1 MKVAWCFLLL
11 AILTATVMNHASEEV
26 AEKGQKKVAEKS
38 IIDDLKVAEK
48 SIIDDLK
55 IFGNKVKEDL
65 EKLGNKIN
73 QIGKVTYIDRS
84 LRSRH
89 TRGVHPLRIVGA
101 KTHKET

>member
-55 IFGNKVKEDL
+55 IFGKKVKEDF
-65 EKLGNKIN
+65 EKLGR

-101 KTHKET
+101 TTHKET

>member
-26 AEKGQKKVAEKS
+26 AEKSIFDDIRESFQKLG
-38 IIDDLKVAEK
+38 DDL
-48 SIIDDLK
+48 
-55 IFGNKVKEDL
+55 GKVK
-65 EKLGNKIN
+65 
-73 QIGKVTYIDRS
+73 YIDRS

-101 KTHKET
+101 RTHKET

>member
-26 AEKGQKKVAEKS
+26 AEKWQIKVAEKS
-38 IIDDLKVAEK
+38 IL
-48 SIIDDLK
+48 DDLK
-55 IFGNKVKEDL
+55 IFGNKVKEDF
-65 EKLGNKIN
+65 EKLGK

-101 KTHKET
+101 RTHKET